1 LVAPGVAGLLEV
13 AGVEGLTLLLLAGL
27 LDVTKVEGL
36 ALLLAGLDGWTGLPG
51 VECGWA

>member
-1 LVAPGVAGLLEV
+1 MLEV

-27 LDVTKVEGL
+27 LEVTKVEGL
-36 ALLLAGLDGWTGLPG
+36 ALLLAGLDEWTGLPG